1 MGSSL
6 TTFVAWGAV
15 SFGPP
20 PPRLQKRDLSSLVSV
35 NTIAGHNW
43 KCLIQHLAR
52 DENTASTVVTEIQ
65 HSTGVNINIS
75 ISKGI
80 RIRAQHPNKIG
91 QRGAVKYG
99 AW

>member
-1 MGSSL
+1 M
-6 TTFVAWGAV
+6 
-15 SFGPP
+15 
-20 PPRLQKRDLSSLVSV
+20 
-35 NTIAGHNW
+35 
-43 KCLIQHLAR
+43 
-52 DENTASTVVTEIQ
+52 TEIQ

-80 RIRAQHPNKIG
+80 RIRAQQPNKIG

>member
-1 MGSSL
+1 MVLINLCAPQKSK
-6 TTFVAWGAV
+6 TTVRA
-15 SFGPP
+15 
-20 PPRLQKRDLSSLVSV
+20 
-35 NTIAGHNW
+35 IARQET
-43 KCLIQHLAR
+43 CQRELLHLAR